1 MSDAN
6 ERTNHIVKLCL
17 ELSADIAA
25 RNISVAKLN
34 EIANGLLARTPE
46 MAKTQNGYCI

>member
-6 ERTNHIVKLCL
+6 RETETTLFEFHKMILQK
-17 ELSADIAA
+17 S

-34 EIANGLLARTPE
+34 EIANGLLLEPL
-46 MAKTQNGYCI
+46 KWQKLKIS